1 MGHLFRLSLSSTPS
15 YSFNVFLA
23 LVRMAILTFGKL
35 FFFVFL
41 LTLNFC
47 NSSSFYTEET
57 PLKLFSVHW
66 GASRFNLSES
76 EFRISL
82 ENGVVSSILIKKCNV
97 HVLIPTFGKSK
108 RRYLRFWNLVRGY
121 LRFLEN
127 NTRK

>member
-1 MGHLFRLSLSSTPS
+1 
-15 YSFNVFLA
+15 
-23 LVRMAILTFGKL
+23 MAVLTYGKL

-47 NSSSFYTEET
+47 KSSSFYTEET

-82 ENGVVSSILIKKCNV
+82 ENGAVSSILIKNQCSCTDTGV
-97 HVLIPTFGKSK
+97 MIICSK
-108 RRYLRFWNLVRGY
+108 FVCLKNLLDIIFHLLDTIRAVD
-121 LRFLEN
+121 LLP
-127 NTRK
+127 KVSSK